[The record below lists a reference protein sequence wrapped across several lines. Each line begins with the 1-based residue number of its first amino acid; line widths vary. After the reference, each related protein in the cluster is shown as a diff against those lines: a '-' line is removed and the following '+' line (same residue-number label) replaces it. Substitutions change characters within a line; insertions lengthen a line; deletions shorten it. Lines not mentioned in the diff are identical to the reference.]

1 MIQEKKIKKIKEEA
15 EQKINEEIKKVKEEM
30 FKIEE
35 NLQTKIDKANIKLL
49 KIELREFII
58 ELFNNLY
65 NLVKNT
71 RIKKGDINFG
81 EQASTCI
88 SIIEKDYIHKFKDD
102 PIKLGHFKNLI
113 IFLNN
118 LKDNKDIGDELAH
131 PKSISKE
138 ILINSLVKNIDAS
151 KNEVSKKEIVLLLFN
166 KDQTLNKKLSQ
177 FIDNLD
183 KLSFGRI
190 PIKLDDVMNQ
200 FAD

>member
-1 MIQEKKIKKIKEEA
+1 
-15 EQKINEEIKKVKEEM
+15 M

-35 NLQTKIDKANIKLL
+35 KLKTKIDKVNLKLL
-49 KIELREFII
+49 KIELREYII
-58 ELFNNLY
+58 EIFNNLY

-88 SIIEKDYIHKFKDD
+88 SIIEKDYLPKFRDD
-102 PIKLGHFKNLI
+102 PKKLGYFKNLI

-138 ILINSLVKNIDAS
+138 ILPNSIAKKIDSS
-151 KNEVSKKEIVLLLFN
+151 KNEISKKEIVLLLFN
-166 KDQTLNKKLSQ
+166 EDQTLNKKLSQ

-200 FAD
+200 YAD